1 MADWDDLAASCHQRF
16 ERLQALRRQEGLDAL
31 LIAIGPDAAFSR
43 ANEAVFNWLMLGLS
57 GREALSSV
65 SGQYEESLVCL
76 GPRSLIFCKKGDF
89 EDLSLR
95 TARWE
100 QCFLVA
106 PEENDQERYEEK
118 KIGTFIEMVKDCR
131 KLGVFAS
138 QSEIHQELK
147 MAIEKWPVVQ
157 AFGYDEYGLGF
168 LTLNRELMNLEP
180 QMRQIFSAWDLTA
193 MHWAKQTLP
202 KLHKAW
208 TDALLFHDQHS
219 REEALAA
226 APIVD
231 YFIYGRL
238 DDEVQTAISPSPRL
252 LVGKHTSQIL
262 TPAVPEEVTVM
273 DEDGARQ
280 MIWEAVD
287 PITGVAL
294 TRTYGLT
301 TPFDPKMKEVLFT
314 YAACCRCCRV
324 LLRENVDPKQAA
336 RRATEIFQKEGI
348 TQAPEVFDCHIDA
361 FGVSH
366 AAESRPG
373 LCLRFLRV
381 ACRLPDATLV
391 AYGDSSFGDG
401 TALGESS
408 TVPSWAFLPA
418 PSEEARSLEVKNS
431 LETAMGLKLDWGR
444 SVALGHR
451 KDVRVYLDPPE
462 QPPDV
467 LELGEEPIDVEAF
480 CELAVADASG
490 DGESGVCGYAAGSA
504 WSYASGKVVVST
516 GRSGYLV
523 LKCKGSTSSL
533 PASKGQLWVSME
545 AEPPVPWLR
554 VALSVSP
561 NALSTW
567 RQELPS
573 SAGDAEL
580 SWIESGTSSAV
591 VAPAPPRPATADE
604 GRKQKQLL
612 VTGLPGCGAI
622 DVAKALARLLH
633 APCADLPEDL
643 DTGSLWTHIQR
654 MQGEEEWL
662 VVCDVLRDPSQLQ
675 AQLPQLRVLSVLD
688 PAIAYP
694 WQTVRHPLLHRQT
707 PPNAL
712 VAIGRQK
719 ETQDHRAL
727 SNLLAKEQQ
736 QNIGR
741 QVLLRPLTGELLEA
755 VRAVPAPV
763 LNRVPHTTGPSVFR
777 CFVPCGVLDLH
788 LLRSRLSAC
797 LDEAAEQFCKPPLA
811 KASPWKGLFCVE
823 VKALTVES
831 SDSFWSKGDVDLSS
845 SSSSLVEKNLVLTSK
860 GELARTQW
868 QEPLASKHGV
878 LFWFCDL
885 SGRGELGRSSPA
897 NWATEEVANCAVQE
911 LKEEA
916 PWDLQTIPEDVRLK
930 VAHDLRQEGAPEGYS
945 FDGHRYINQEDY
957 SSQRDHPF
965 LAQRLTQLA
974 SEHNAAQASRCHRA
988 REVLASPPFTRPMS
1002 PTGRPS
1008 AGRPP
1013 SRSGYPQ

>member
-138 QSEIHQELK
+138 QSEIHQD
-147 MAIEKWPVVQ
+147 P
-157 AFGYDEYGLGF
+157 
-168 LTLNRELMNLEP
+168 LMNLEP

-314 YAACCRCCRV
+314 YAACCRCCR
-324 LLRENVDPKQAA
+324 
-336 RRATEIFQKEGI
+336 
-348 TQAPEVFDCHIDA
+348 APEVFDCHIDA

-418 PSEEARSLEVKNS
+418 PSEEARSL
-431 LETAMGLKLDWGR
+431 
-444 SVALGHR
+444 
-451 KDVRVYLDPPE
+451 
-462 QPPDV
+462 
-467 LELGEEPIDVEAF
+467 EEPIDVEAF

-612 VTGLPGCGAI
+612 VTGLPGCVSTCQIRLGGKHFKIVFEKRLSAYVTLGA
-622 DVAKALARLLH
+622 
-633 APCADLPEDL
+633 
-643 DTGSLWTHIQR
+643 
-654 MQGEEEWL
+654 
-662 VVCDVLRDPSQLQ
+662 
-675 AQLPQLRVLSVLD
+675 D

-707 PPNAL
+707 PPNA
-712 VAIGRQK
+712 
-719 ETQDHRAL
+719 
-727 SNLLAKEQQ
+727 
-736 QNIGR
+736 
-741 QVLLRPLTGELLEA
+741 PLTGELLEA

-868 QEPLASKHGV
+868 QEL
-878 LFWFCDL
+878 L
-885 SGRGELGRSSPA
+885 SS
-897 NWATEEVANCAVQE
+897 EE
-911 LKEEA
+911 
-916 PWDLQTIPEDVRLK
+916 TIPEDVRLK

-1013 SRSGYPQ
+1013 RPSGYPHWPFQPGAPCSASFDEGRRFEARRVHRAIAEEVSSQLACSDLLGALRAFGEICIDQRTPCVVVFQEIDESRLQLLEMLEPLGRDTRHCGLGGSNGELAPCLAGLLCAASFPQLALAIPKDQWTGRGMLSELFVHEKGTLVPVQELIETTRLYVRCITCIPPLTLLLFGGLLSESEQLKSNPLGEEAFLQLGSFKWILPKELSDQMLGMDCPHS